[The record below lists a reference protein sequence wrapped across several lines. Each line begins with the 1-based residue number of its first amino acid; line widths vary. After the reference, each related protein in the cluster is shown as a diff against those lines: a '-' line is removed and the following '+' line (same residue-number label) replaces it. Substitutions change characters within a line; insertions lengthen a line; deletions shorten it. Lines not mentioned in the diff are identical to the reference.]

1 MTWKQFFTS
10 SIGKKLVVA
19 FTGIFLI
26 LFLIVHVTINS
37 MIFLND
43 SGAEFNVV
51 AHFMSHNIIIRLLE
65 IGLFAGLILH
75 IVQASL
81 VTFDNNKRRGIGYAV
96 SAARTNST
104 WYSRSMGVLGS
115 LILIFLVVHLANFWA
130 PARIDIYLHGDP
142 VTDSFADMKA
152 VFSQWY
158 YVIIYL
164 AGVFALFWHLF
175 HGFQS
180 AFQTLGVRTG
190 RYKPII
196 VGIGIGYTFIVC
208 ILFALMPILLYT
220 QVIQ

>member
-19 FTGIFLI
+19 FTGLFLI

-43 SGAEFNVV
+43 AGAEFNI
-51 AHFMSHNIIIRLLE
+51 ASHFMSHNIIIRLLE
-65 IGLFAGLILH
+65 VGLFAGLILH
-75 IVQASL
+75 IVQAYMITL
-81 VTFDNNKRRGIGYAV
+81 QNQPKRKVGYAV
-96 SAARTNST
+96 NAASSNST
-104 WYSRSMGVLGS
+104 WYSRSMAVLGS
-115 LILIFLVVHLANFWA
+115 LLLIFLVVHLANFWV
-130 PARIDIYLHGDP
+130 PARADLYLHGDP
-142 VTDSFADMKA
+142 QENQFGDMKA

-158 YVIIYL
+158 YVAIYL

-190 RYKPII
+190 RYRPLI
-196 VGIGIGYTFIVC
+196 VGAGIGYTFIVC
-208 ILFALMPILLYT
+208 ILFALMPILIFTGVLG
-220 QVIQ
+220 